1 MWGDRFHFI
10 NLTHPLTR
18 NSTWSWAARNLG
30 ARYTAL
36 IAGGFEMGLFEPKLF
51 SKSTRADGYANGRG
65 LFSTDYTCEEQNE
78 VIPCDWEWPYQSAQ
92 YSLSYDDN
100 QEPTTF
106 EKIAWGTS
114 PYWGA
119 GSSLTE
125 VAGTDNT
132 SEPFNG
138 FPSNKIIQYDICV
151 VLGRTTSAGLTKSVA
166 GSGNYNCATAKAP

>member
-1 MWGDRFHFI
+1 MWGDRYHFI

-51 SKSTRADGYANGRG
+51 SKSTLADGYANGRG

-125 VAGTDNT
+125 VADTDNT

-151 VLGRTTSAGLTKSVA
+151 VLGRTTPPVSLRASQKRQL
-166 GSGNYNCATAKAP
+166 